1 MTEAREPRRTPRSPE
16 PPRRSG
22 GEPGSDGPSRTRD
35 TGSGG
40 AILSSLQI
48 GTPLEEFRSHY
59 RKKQRSFEGMAVARP
74 AEIYRRAFELA
85 EELIR
90 KQRGGDDEC

>member
-1 MTEAREPRRTPRSPE
+1 
-16 PPRRSG
+16 
-22 GEPGSDGPSRTRD
+22 
-35 TGSGG
+35 
-40 AILSSLQI
+40 
-48 GTPLEEFRSHY
+48 
-59 RKKQRSFEGMAVARP
+59 MAVARP